1 MDLRS
6 LVKSSGVRNFT
17 KLLSANVVAQVIG
30 LVVYPILTRMYAPE
44 DFGLLNLFL
53 SIGGVLIVL
62 STAEYYYAIV
72 LPKSNK
78 DAVSV
83 MLLGGICLLIVGGI
97 LGVSV
102 LFSEPLSRLFASPK
116 LADYYWLLPIYVTL
130 MGAWNLLNYWYVRI
144 GNYRG
149 ISSYQITQSVLTA
162 TGKIGFG
169 SVGVYNAGMIYA
181 VVMGPLL
188 SIVSSI
194 FVQRASA
201 NQIVQ
206 YWKEFKI
213 SWQDIREQAKK
224 YRNFPV
230 FVMPRSFVNMLAG
243 QLPVLLLTPFFGP
256 KLVGFYSLALL
267 LGYTPIGTVTRAV
280 YQVLYQH
287 TTECVHRGERIGPI
301 FKWFILGAS
310 AIIIPVFVGISF
322 VLPDLTSWLFGAE
335 WYVSGEY
342 VRWMLPWLYVSFL
355 SCSINYLFDVFM
367 KQKVGLMMEILLALF
382 RTIGLLIGVWLN
394 DFVVAIAS
402 YSIGTALALMVQIVW
417 MLRLV
422 RKYDQTITF

>member
-1 MDLRS
+1 MDLRT
-6 LVKSSGVRNFT
+6 LLKSSGLRNFT
-17 KLLSANVVAQVIG
+17 KLLSANVIAQVIG
-30 LVVYPILTRMYAPE
+30 LVVYPILTRMYSPE

-53 SIGGVLIVL
+53 SIGGVLIIL

-78 DAVSV
+78 DAISV
-83 MLLGGICLLIVGGI
+83 MLSGGICLLIVGGL

-102 LFSEPLSRLFASPK
+102 LFSQPLSHLFASPK

-130 MGAWNLLNYWYVRI
+130 MGAWNLLNYWYVRL

-149 ISSYQITQSVLTA
+149 ISSYQITQSVLTS
-162 TGKIGFG
+162 TGKIGLG
-169 SVGVYNAGMIYA
+169 SLGVYTGGMIYA
-181 VVMGPLL
+181 VVVGPLL
-188 SIVSSI
+188 SIVGSI
-194 FVQRASA
+194 FRQRVSM
-201 NQIVQ
+201 QQ
-206 YWKEFKI
+206 YVRQWQEYKI
-213 SWQDIREQAKK
+213 SWRDIWQQAKI
-224 YRNFPV
+224 YRNFPI
-230 FVMPRSFVNMLAG
+230 FVMPRSFINMMAG

-280 YQVLYQH
+280 YQVLYQY
-287 TTECVHRGERIGPI
+287 TTECVHGGKRIGHI
-301 FKWFILGAS
+301 FKWFLLAAS

-322 VLPDLTSWLFGAE
+322 VLPDLTGWLFGAE
-335 WYVSGEY
+335 WCVSGEY
-342 VRWMLPWLYVSFL
+342 VRWMLPWLYMSFL

-367 KQKVGLMMEILLALF
+367 KQKVGLWMEMLLAVC
-382 RTIGLLIGVWLN
+382 RTVGLLIGVWLN

-402 YSIGTALALMVQIVW
+402 YSIGTALALVVQIIW

-422 RKYDQTITF
+422 YRYDQSITA